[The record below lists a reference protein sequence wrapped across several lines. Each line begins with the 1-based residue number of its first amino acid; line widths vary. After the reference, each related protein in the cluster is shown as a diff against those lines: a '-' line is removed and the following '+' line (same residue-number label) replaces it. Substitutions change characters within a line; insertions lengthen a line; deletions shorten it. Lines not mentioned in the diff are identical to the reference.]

1 MDGMK
6 TWMGKQGY
14 MDGVAD
20 VDLSWGDGNGWGGE
34 CGILFEIKGYVQ

>member
-1 MDGMK
+1 MWMEVDEMDGMK

-20 VDLSWGDGNGWGGE
+20 VDLSWGDGNGWGWGMWHT
-34 CGILFEIKGYVQ
+34 F